1 MPSTLLLP
9 EDVVL
14 FQGDSITNAHRMP
27 DEISDLFQLGAGY
40 AAMTAARLRHDRPC
54 DGITFINRGV
64 SGNSTVELLDRWQA
78 DCLDL
83 RPTVLSLLIGIND
96 STAHSRG
103 TPHHGPADYR
113 ERLIRMLDAARR
125 MDPDLRL
132 ILLEPFML
140 VVDGQRE
147 SQRGDLVQRQA
158 IVAELATRYDAVFVP
173 LQAEF
178 DRLAGEHGPAYWVY
192 DGIHPSGA
200 GHRRLADAWLEAVGH
215 RGTTLPA
222 SAVG

>member
-1 MPSTLLLP
+1 MPSTILRP

-40 AAMTAARLRHDRPC
+40 AAMAAARLRHDRPR
-54 DGITFINRGV
+54 DRITFINRGV

-103 TPHHGPADYR
+103 APHHEPVAYR
-113 ERLIRMLDAARR
+113 ERMIRMLDAARR

-147 SQRGDLVQRQA
+147 ESARR
-158 IVAELATRYDAVFVP
+158 P
-173 LQAEF
+173 
-178 DRLAGEHGPAYWVY
+178 GPA
-192 DGIHPSGA
+192 A
-200 GHRRLADAWLEAVGH
+200 GNRRRPCRPL
-215 RGTTLPA
+215 
-222 SAVG
+222 